1 MTKIKF
7 IFIIILLA
15 ILDLLTKYA
24 AFSYVENYV
33 INNNLPFF
41 QVPITD
47 FFNLVIV
54 WNKGVSFGMFS
65 DINYAKYFI
74 FIINIAIITY
84 LFFWLY
90 KNKKKY
96 IDFALSF
103 ILAGAFG
110 NLIDR
115 AINGAVA
122 DFLDFHLFNY
132 HWPAFNLAD
141 SLVFIGV
148 FMLIF
153 ENQFTKN
160 NDKNSKKKNNKI

>member
-7 IFIIILLA
+7 IIIIIA
-15 ILDLLTKYA
+15 ICLLDLLTKYW
-24 AFSYVENYV
+24 AFSYVKNIT
-33 INNNLPFF
+33 INNELPFYM
-41 QVPITD
+41 VKITD

-65 DINYAKYFI
+65 NLDHAKYFI
-74 FIINIAIITY
+74 FAINIAIIIY
-84 LFFWLY
+84 LFIWLY
-90 KNKKKY
+90 KNKKTY
-96 IDFALSF
+96 IDCSLSF

-122 DFLDFHLFNY
+122 DFLDFHLFGY

-141 SLVFIGV
+141 SVVFIGV

-160 NDKNSKKKNNKI
+160 NAK